1 MENNRSQLAGILS
14 IVSGAIGVLMGI
26 SFVLI
31 LLFMGNL
38 INSIDG
44 GEPVPEGF
52 FNIMFAMYSI
62 IGFVFVAIGALA
74 IIGGIFSIRKKNWG
88 LSLAGAIAA
97 SLSFYYCGIIAVI
110 FVCLGKEEFDKP
122 VMSVNKTQTPTAP
135 PPPVT
140 GTGSTLPPP

>member
-38 INSIDG
+38 INSIEG

-52 FNIMFAMYSI
+52 FNIIFAMYSI
-62 IGFVFVAIGALA
+62 IGFIFVAIGALS
-74 IIGGIFSIRKKNWG
+74 IIGGIFSIQRKNWG

-110 FVCLGKEEFDKP
+110 FVCLGKEEFDKQKETTL
-122 VMSVNKTQTPTAP
+122 VTASP
-135 PPPVT
+135 PAIT
-140 GTGSTLPPP
+140 GTGSSQVPS